1 MYFFTRTFAQKSRG
15 LFFVGFMTGKE
26 WFGVTY
32 FGE

>member
-1 MYFFTRTFAQKSRG
+1 MYFFTRTSAKKQGSV
-15 LFFVGFMTGKE
+15 FVGFMSGKE